1 MRDIEPNAVNELPVP
16 DAEALS
22 HSRALS
28 QRIAEE
34 IQQNGGAIDFSR
46 YMELALY
53 EPGLGYYSAGASKIG
68 AEGDFITAPE
78 VSSLFSLCL
87 ARQCLEIIEDPA
99 TSRVME
105 IGAGRGV
112 MACDLLQELE
122 RLQCLPE
129 KYLVLETSADLRARQ
144 QELMQQRIPGLLS
157 RVEWLDSLPG
167 EFNGVILANE
177 VLDALPARRF
187 VVSGETISELSV
199 RSGEQGFEWCDTS
212 AGESLVLEL
221 NRITRTLKT
230 QLPGGYRSEI
240 NLGLRPWLS
249 SLSDC
254 LANGLMLFIDYGYP
268 RHEYYH
274 EQRRDGTLLCHYR
287 HRVHD
292 DPFIYPGLQDIT
304 TSVDFTAV
312 AEAAVESGLEVK
324 GFTTQAFFLLGCGL
338 EKIMQDRAGDS
349 EQQRVEL
356 ARQVKL
362 LTLPAEMGEKFKV
375 IGLARGVER
384 ALSGFSIV
392 DHRHRL

>member
-1 MRDIEPNAVNELPVP
+1 MVSELPVP

-28 QRIAEE
+28 ERITGE
-34 IQQNGGAIDFSR
+34 IQRNGGAIDFSR
-46 YMELALY
+46 FMELALY

-78 VSSLFSLCL
+78 VSSLFSSCL
-87 ARQCLEIIEDPA
+87 ARQCLEIIENPA
-99 TSRVME
+99 TSRIME

-112 MACDLLQELE
+112 MACDVLLELE

-144 QELMQQRIPGLLS
+144 QQLMQQRIPALLS
-157 RVEWLDSLPG
+157 RVEWLDSLPA
-167 EFNGVILANE
+167 EFSGVILANE

-187 VVSGETISELSV
+187 VVNGETISELSV
-199 RSGEQGFEWCDTS
+199 CSAAQGFDWCETA
-212 AGESLVLEL
+212 AGETLLLEL
-221 NRITRTLKT
+221 SRITRALKA
-230 QLPGGYRSEI
+230 QLAGGYRSEI
-240 NLGLRPWLS
+240 NLALRPWLN

-254 LANGLMLFIDYGYP
+254 LLEGLLLFIDYGYP

-287 HRVHD
+287 HRAHG
-292 DPFIYPGLQDIT
+292 DPFLYPGLQDIT

-312 AEAAVESGLEVK
+312 AEAAVDAGLEVK

-338 EKIMQDRAGDS
+338 EKIMQDRTGDS

-375 IGLARGVER
+375 MGLARGVER
-384 ALSGFSIV
+384 TLSGFSIV